1 MKLYG
6 KEIKNFFSTP
16 RGVLIFDTKRMVFI
30 PYPGMEIKQIYGEN
44 ECTYDKKIIV
54 SGQFDKVKTLDDTKE
69 YIVDVQ
75 FNSVIFRDAETSE
88 PVLIIDGLRY

>member
-6 KEIKNFFSTP
+6 IEIKNFFSTP
-16 RGVLIFDTKRMVFI
+16 RGVLIFDSKKMVFI
-30 PYPGMEIKQIYGEN
+30 PYPGMEINEIYGEN
-44 ECTYDKKIIV
+44 ECTYEKKIIV
-54 SGQFDKVKTLDDTKE
+54 SGQFDKVKELQDTRE

-75 FNSVIFRDAETSE
+75 FNSVIFRDSETRE